1 MKSLTLII
9 ALLCVTSISSFAQK
23 GATTNTS
30 IKIGMVDIPTVVKEM
45 PEAVTAEKELM
56 DRGSKFRD
64 TLSLL
69 QKQLTDR
76 LEEYKKQEAMLN
88 VQAKQEF
95 QKELQS
101 MQERGLRYQEEKFG
115 VGGEVEKIRM
125 KLMAPIQEKVQKAIS
140 TVASEEKLTFVFD
153 KASQFVLYADDQYD
167 LTYKVIDKIKRGL
180 K

>member
-1 MKSLTLII
+1 MKTLLFIF
-9 ALLCVTSISSFAQK
+9 ALLCITTVTSIAQK
-23 GATTNTS
+23 GATTSTS

>member
-1 MKSLTLII
+1 MKTLLLIFSLVLIATTTTI
-9 ALLCVTSISSFAQK
+9 AQK
-23 GATTNTS
+23 GATTSTV
-30 IKIGMVDIPTVVKEM
+30 KIGMVDIPTVVKEM
-45 PEAVTAEKELM
+45 PEAISAEKELM
-56 DRGSKFRD
+56 DKGSKFRD
-64 TLSLL
+64 TLSQL

-76 LEEYKKQEAMLN
+76 LEEYKKQEGMLN

-101 MQERGLRYQEEKFG
+101 MQERGLRYQEDKFG
-115 VGGEVEKIRM
+115 VGGDVEKIRL

-140 TVASEEKLTFVFD
+140 IVASEEKLTFVFD
-153 KASQFVLYADDQYD
+153 KASQFVLFADDQYD

>member
-1 MKSLTLII
+1 MKTLTII
-9 ALLCVTSISSFAQK
+9 VALLCVTTISTFAQK
-23 GATTNTS
+23 GSTPSSA

-45 PEAVTAEKELM
+45 PEAITAEKELM
-56 DRGSKFRD
+56 DKGAKFRD
-64 TLSLL
+64 TLTLL

-95 QKELQS
+95 QKELQG
-101 MQERGLRYQEEKFG
+101 MQERGMRYQEEKFG
-115 VGGEVEKIRM
+115 VGGDVEKIRM
-125 KLMAPIQEKVQKAIS
+125 KLMAPIQDKVQKAIS
-140 TVASEEKLTFVFD
+140 MVAAEEKLTFVFD

-167 LTYKVIDKIKRGL
+167 LTFKVIDKIKRGL